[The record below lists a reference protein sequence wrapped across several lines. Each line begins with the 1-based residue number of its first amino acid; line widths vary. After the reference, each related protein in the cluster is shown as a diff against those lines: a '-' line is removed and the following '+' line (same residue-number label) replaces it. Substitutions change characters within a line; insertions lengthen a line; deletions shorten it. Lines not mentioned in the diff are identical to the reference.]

1 MLRKIPGTVRQLVIC
16 GSLLLSAGCHKK
28 VALVQPPL
36 ILPTL
41 APAPVATIPVP
52 VPVPDTTPP
61 PVSPAVAINPAP
73 LPAPPVTTPP
83 KPSPPVRSRSVPV
96 TPEPEP
102 VAPVTPIPAPSLG
115 VILSA
120 DERKKLEDD
129 YQTDLRQANEVLNSI
144 RRALTPSQADSVN
157 RARAFISQAAQYH
170 DRDLATA
177 AELARR
183 ARVLTQDLAGAH

>member
-1 MLRKIPGTVRQLVIC
+1 MLRKIPGTARQVVIC

-28 VALVQPPL
+28 VVLVQPPF
-36 ILPTL
+36 IRPTL
-41 APAPVATIPVP
+41 APAPVATIPEP
-52 VPVPDTTPP
+52 EPVPDTTPP
-61 PVSPAVAINPAP
+61 PIEPPAVAINPDALPAP
-73 LPAPPVTTPP
+73 LPAPS
-83 KPSPPVRSRSVPV
+83 KPSPPARARTVPV
-96 TPEPEP
+96 TPEP

-120 DERKKLEDD
+120 DERKKLEVE
-129 YQTDLRQANEVLNSI
+129 YQADLRQASEVLNSI
-144 RRALTPSQADSVN
+144 RGRALTPSQNDTVD

-177 AELARR
+177 AEQARR